1 MPRGRPKITI
11 APCQYC
17 GKQFRR
23 QEHLVRHERTH
34 THERPF
40 ACDCGTRFTRQ
51 DLLARHVRTC
61 QSRAS
66 QAEEAVGITSCD
78 PEGPSLNDFD
88 DFWDRIF
95 PVQPEDFDIA
105 ISDLAPQ
112 APPQAPAKVTSFTQF
127 SSGLPSLD
135 LVEDVNDNHLG
146 DHSEDADN
154 WDQNIQ
160 GHQNGSPQ
168 PWLIS
173 NQVFEK
179 LCEEIQAYAPVLPD
193 RCEMPTNNNL
203 SRGLEMYFKC
213 THKYLPFIHIAT
225 FSIEQWDVETSLA
238 MAALGLI
245 YRFEHSKAYKLYFM
259 ARTIWCEK
267 ARREQLQLV
276 SDLMCNIDYTVQG
289 KSDKLRKIQ
298 TLILLAIF
306 ASWGNKR
313 VRHHALS
320 MTGELAIL
328 VRESGILEVEEDPLL
343 GEWTTWVT
351 SEERRRTIFAA
362 YVVSSLHNITFGIP
376 PLIFNQE
383 LDLRLPDFSQA
394 WEAGD
399 ALEWHLAPRQTALSF
414 QEALQSL
421 FEGVGLTKDTKI
433 SSFSCYLLIIGLL
446 QRIYLDRQSAGS
458 GQLPPHC
465 VEAVENA
472 LRAWRASW
480 DGTDESTMDPLSSE
494 VSRFRLSSAALL
506 RLAYIRLN
514 FNRGTCRGVIHG
526 DLTIMNRIPAL
537 VRSSHLERA
546 VLHAAHALSTSVRL
560 GVAYMAIKKT
570 SIWSI
575 EHSVCSLESAL
586 LLKTWLELIS
596 TVVRSSGTAALRA
609 SEKKLLGIV
618 TSIIR
623 ETDYSEILYLSEDDP
638 NRYQQIA
645 VAAIK
650 LWSGVFQGIHVLEMD
665 DDVRGY
671 LRLAAESIQP

>member
-1 MPRGRPKITI
+1 MPRGRPKIAI

-40 ACDCGTRFTRQ
+40 ACECGTRFTRQ

-61 QSRAS
+61 QPRAS
-66 QAEEAVGITSCD
+66 QAEEALGVAPCD
-78 PEGPSLNDFD
+78 PDGSSLNDFD
-88 DFWDRIF
+88 DFWDQVF
-95 PVQPEDFDIA
+95 AVQPEDFDIP
-105 ISDLAPQ
+105 ILDLEPQPQPQ
-112 APPQAPAKVTSFTQF
+112 ATAKATSFTQF

-135 LVEDVNDNHLG
+135 LVEDTNDGHLG
-146 DHSEDADN
+146 DHSEDASN
-154 WDQNIQ
+154 QYRTIQ
-160 GHQNGSPQ
+160 GHQRVNPQ
-168 PWLIS
+168 PWLVS
-173 NQVFEK
+173 NQVFER
-179 LCEEIQAYAPVLPD
+179 LCEEIQGYASVLPD
-193 RCEMPTNNNL
+193 GCEMPTNNNL

-213 THKYLPFIHIAT
+213 THKYLPFIHVAT
-225 FSIEQWDVETSLA
+225 FLIEERDVETSLA
-238 MAALGLI
+238 MAALGLM

-267 ARREQLQLV
+267 SRREQLQLV
-276 SDLMCNIDYTVQG
+276 SDLMCNIDYTGQG

-328 VRESGILEVEEDPLL
+328 VRESGIEEVEEDPLL

-351 SEERRRTIFAA
+351 NEERRRTIFAA
-362 YVVSSLHNITFGIP
+362 YVVSNLHNITFGIP
-376 PLIFNQE
+376 PLILNQE
-383 LDLRLPDFSQA
+383 IDLRLPDFSQA
-394 WEAGD
+394 WEAGN
-399 ALEWHLAPRQTALSF
+399 ALQWHMAPRQTARSF
-414 QEALQSL
+414 QEALKSL
-421 FEGVGLTKDTKI
+421 FEGVGLTEDRRV

-446 QRIYLDRQSAGS
+446 QRIYFDRQSAGS
-458 GQLPPHC
+458 GQLPPPC

-472 LRAWRASW
+472 LRAWRTSW
-480 DGTDESTMDPLSSE
+480 EGTDESAMDPLSSE
-494 VSRFRLSSAALL
+494 VSRFRLASAALL

-537 VRSSHLERA
+537 DRSSHVERA
-546 VLHAAHALSTSVRL
+546 VLHAAHALSISVRL

-596 TVVRSSGTAALRA
+596 TVVRSSGTGALRM

-638 NRYQQIA
+638 NRYRQIA
-645 VAAIK
+645 IAAIK

-671 LRLAAESIQP
+671 LRLAAESIQS